1 MFEMVWKWLNWF
13 KMADGRNKGWNLYF
27 NIPVVGKKVSVRRVA
42 NFVKNEEGERVPAKA
57 AGNIRE
63 AFTIPFLTPGKT
75 PSRVQKRSAM
85 KKVNQ

>member
-1 MFEMVWKWLNWF
+1 M
-13 KMADGRNKGWNLYF
+13 YF
-27 NIPVVGKKVSVRRVA
+27 NIPVVGKKVAIRRVA
-42 NFVKNEEGERVPAKA
+42 NFVNNEEGERVPAKA

-75 PSRVQKRSAM
+75 PSRVKKQPAM